1 MLSLVFV
8 KDDDIMIT
16 TKKKLRDCLKTEK
29 NFYLPYNSKMRYVQN
44 VLLKEPSVIYW
55 NYVKTLRKSEYYF
68 YNRKNNLFFELMNI
82 IYTRRFNHL
91 GMKLGIELGRG
102 VFDEGLMLFHTRGI
116 VINGDSKV
124 GKNCILHGANVIGNK
139 GNDLKTP
146 VLGDNVRLGTGA
158 KVLGD
163 VYIADGVQIGA
174 GAVVINSCYEKDALL
189 VGIPAQIH
197 QKRENR

>member
-8 KDDDIMIT
+8 KDDVMII
-16 TKKKLRDCLKTEK
+16 TKKKLRDCLEIEK
-29 NFYLPYNSKMRYVQN
+29 KLYLPYNGKIRYVQN
-44 VLLKEPSVIYW
+44 VLLKDSSVIYW

-68 YNRKNNLFFELMNI
+68 YNRKNNLFFALMNI
-82 IYTRRFNHL
+82 IHTRRFNRL

-139 GNDLKTP
+139 GNDLKAP

-174 GAVVINSCYEKDALL
+174 GAVVISSCYEKDALL